1 MSVKGPS
8 DDELPPTL
16 VIDHLVGLSFDET
29 ITPSTHE
36 RLSGARER
44 ARVQALPQIVDDSS
58 RSNADFTPFEE
69 IAVGG
74 IGVVELAHQRSV
86 GRDVAIKR
94 VRDPSVPG
102 AAAMLLEEGRV
113 MGLLEHPGIIPV
125 LAMGRDGNGH
135 PVLVMKRVEGTTWRA
150 LLRDPSNAAWNDF
163 PGDRLEFHLRVLAQ
177 VADVAHFA
185 HLRGWLHRDI
195 KPENVMVGPRGEVY
209 LIDWGLAVQFPAV
222 ASEETRGLVGTPGY
236 MAPEMLQGV
245 GPWLSPK
252 TDVYLLGAVLHEVL
266 TGRLRHE
273 GASLRAVLAS
283 AWLSIRHDY
292 PPSTSEELASL
303 ANEATGAR
311 PEARPASALVFKQRV
326 EAFLSHRVA
335 LGMIEKGRERFAQL
349 RSSAHEGSV
358 NDEVELIQRLD
369 GCIALLRRSLE
380 LWPGNPRAI
389 DDLSEVLTWRI
400 RRSLAHGDLLAART
414 TLADLPRP
422 NPLLDT
428 ELARAAARIERER
441 ARAPGPVGLARRL
454 ESLSIAPAR
463 AIAAQAGALLSG
475 GAMVALGAT
484 VRGGVVPFAWST
496 LAVASTAALAVMV
509 TASMR
514 GPERDVVV
522 EGVGLR
528 ELGWIAGGALALTL
542 AGRLLG
548 LSPGQSLALLPI
560 LAGVGAGLLS
570 ERLGPSRSRLVAV
583 CAVSALLAPAVLRW
597 DATYLIDLMGLTTI
611 AGCLLHAR
619 STQPAVGVP
628 AATATSPV
636 VSN

>member
-1 MSVKGPS
+1 MAVQCPL

-16 VIDHLVGLSFDET
+16 VIDHLVGIPFDET

-58 RSNADFTPFEE
+58 HSDADFTPFEE

-94 VRDPSVPG
+94 VRDPTVPG

-135 PVLVMKRVEGTTWRA
+135 PVLVMKRVEGITWRV
-150 LLRDPSNAAWNDF
+150 LLRDPSNAAWSDF
-163 PGDRLEFHLRVLAQ
+163 PGDQLEFHLRVLAQ
-177 VADVAHFA
+177 VADVAHYA

-209 LIDWGLAVQFPAV
+209 LIDWGLAVQFPAA
-222 ASEETRGLVGTPGY
+222 ASAETRGLVGTPAY
-236 MAPEMLQGV
+236 MAPEMLQGD

-273 GASLRAVLAS
+273 GDSLRAVLAS

-292 PPSTSEELASL
+292 PPSTPEELASL
-303 ANEATGAR
+303 ANEATGVR
-311 PEARPASALVFKQRV
+311 PDARPASALVFKQRV

-335 LGMIEKGRERFAQL
+335 LGMIEKGRASFAQL
-349 RSSAHEGSV
+349 RSNAHEGSV
-358 NDEVELIQRLD
+358 DDEVGLIQRLD
-369 GCIALLRRSLE
+369 GCIALLRRSLD
-380 LWPGNPRAI
+380 LWPGNARAI

-400 RRSLAHGDLLAART
+400 RRSLAHGDVLAART
-414 TLADLPRP
+414 TLAGLPRA
-422 NPLLDT
+422 NPRLES
-428 ELARAAARIERER
+428 ELAFAAARIDRER
-441 ARAPGPVGLARRL
+441 AQATGALGFARRL
-454 ESLSIAPAR
+454 ESLSIVPAR
-463 AIAAQAGALLSG
+463 ALVAQAGALLGG

-484 VRGGVVPFAWST
+484 VRAGVVPFAWST
-496 LAVASTAALAVMV
+496 LSVASAAALAVVV
-509 TASMR
+509 TASVR
-514 GPERDVVV
+514 APEREVVLDR
-522 EGVGLR
+522 VGLR
-528 ELGWIAGGALALTL
+528 ELGWIAGGSLALTL
-542 AGRLLG
+542 AGHLIG
-548 LSPGQSLALLPI
+548 LSAGQSLALLPI
-560 LAGVGAGLLS
+560 VVGVGAGLLS
-570 ERLGPSRSRLVAV
+570 ERLGPSRSGLVAV
-583 CAVSALLAPAVLRW
+583 CAVSALLAPLVLRW
-597 DATYLIDLMGLTTI
+597 DATYLIDLMGLTVI
-611 AGCLLHAR
+611 AACLLHAR
-619 STQPAVGVP
+619 SPERPAGN
-628 AATATSPV
+628 AAASPVATS
-636 VSN
+636 